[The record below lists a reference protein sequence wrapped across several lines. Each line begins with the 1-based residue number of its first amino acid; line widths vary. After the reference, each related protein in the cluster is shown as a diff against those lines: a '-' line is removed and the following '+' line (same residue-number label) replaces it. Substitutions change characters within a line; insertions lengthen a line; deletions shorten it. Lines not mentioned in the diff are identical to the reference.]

1 MSHISTHIVY
11 LTRHLT
17 TRDSQPMIHRID
29 RDLRIR
35 QTRPGIE
42 RPRSI
47 TTNAG
52 RRYLPFFSLF
62 LAIDSPSIANVE
74 ESAYV
79 RGEKKSM
86 NVQNEGKTNRETRH
100 P

>member
-1 MSHISTHIVY
+1 MSHISTPVY

-17 TRDSQPMIHRID
+17 THDSQPMIHRID

-47 TTNAG
+47 TTNTG
-52 RRYLPFFSLF
+52 RRYLPFFPLF
-62 LAIDSPSIANVE
+62 LAIDPPSIPNV
-74 ESAYV
+74 AYV
-79 RGEKKSM
+79 RKKKKYE
-86 NVQNEGKTNRETRH
+86 QDEGKTNRETRH
-100 P
+100 L